1 MNHAVTRARDGV
13 PYAITRILRR
23 TLDQYDLRRS
33 WFPEEPEYSSR
44 ELAID
49 HLARVARLD
58 YTHAA
63 ELLADALAR
72 RAQKR

>member
-1 MNHAVTRARDGV
+1 MAGND
-13 PYAITRILRR
+13 YATSRILKR
-23 TLDQYDLRRS
+23 TIDQYDLRRS
-33 WFPEEPEYSSR
+33 WFPGEPEYSSR

-63 ELLADALAR
+63 ELVADSLAR
-72 RAQKR
+72 RAARTLEK